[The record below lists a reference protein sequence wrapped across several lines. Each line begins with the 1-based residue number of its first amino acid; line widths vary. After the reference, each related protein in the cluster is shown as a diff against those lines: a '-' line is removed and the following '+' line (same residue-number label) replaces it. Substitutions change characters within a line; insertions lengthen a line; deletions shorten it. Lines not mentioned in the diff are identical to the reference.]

1 MFTRFRSWSGPL
13 FCSLI
18 LGAAVF
24 LNWPAV
30 ISNKTNRLVGSQ
42 VHQQIEGV
50 NAAGSTQPARII
62 LGGWPFTFTI
72 TNEFASGPP
81 AKHFAWTNLLGN
93 VLVFGGVLAFFWLYE
108 RRANR
113 AGSDSIDARANV
125 DRRANVVT
133 TQTTKR
139 RFSMADLIL
148 MVSLVAVC
156 VGYWQGLTHYAKV
169 QERTLRQRAEQGMLA
184 VLAPQLPAWVE
195 DRLPGWIIERFLRV
209 REVELDNPDDD
220 VLSYALSQKTLQRL
234 HIGGGTYDLK
244 LLEHLRKLPLL
255 QDLRVSGREL
265 TPEAIAAIAS
275 CKQLQSLNLMR
286 TNITAKGVHALG
298 HLPHLRSLNL
308 IHTDVWLHELGRPP
322 IADNLTILLLPHR
335 DAGVADE
342 LTFEDWNELVTLQIA
357 EYDTLANAQPTKVTL
372 RRLPKLTQLGLDHFQ
387 NFDLTLEQVP
397 NLKSVYAVAY
407 QAEQRKRKLDPPP
420 SVAWIRR
427 LTIRGSSVADPLS
440 INASELR
447 TIDIQTQL
455 PVSLKFFQNPS
466 DSNSSDA
473 SAQEQRLRHQTVLD
487 QLGQCSGPLSIDLSG
502 LWLDGVD
509 LTEFSKTKGLRSFT
523 GSVPTADDVAKLK
536 GQPLRELRVSSTK
549 MSAEQVSELIATL
562 PGLERIST
570 ARESFDRLALE
581 SHAVAEIQ
589 CLPVRQSSPADQPA
603 RDGFAHLVNLP
614 NLRSAAIYREPLTR
628 VHIENTPALTKLQFL
643 HPLPTGTVIHGL
655 EHLQCFAAGG
665 KELRDEHFEAIKNC
679 RNLTTL
685 CLLYSGVSSEKL
697 KEIGNFDKLTCLSVS
712 GSRVTDEVLS
722 SWKNL
727 KGLRT
732 LRLKQTQI
740 TEMGL
745 RLIPKLFPA
754 LERLTIDTPIDQ
766 TTLNELVKCKNVVDL
781 GLQRSALSVEA
792 VAKLSNL
799 PALIQLDLT
808 ACTLNAADAYKLQLA
823 FFPTGSKQLVLDR
836 VKLVQMESQG
846 QTIEVVD
853 PQLLELYDKP
863 MTDKATGWSTVR
875 ITNQSTE
882 NVRFVSSRS
891 PTIREVWLDLDE
903 IWDGPFE
910 SAQR

>member
-30 ISNKTNRLVGSQ
+30 ISSKTNRLIGSQ
-42 VHQQIEGV
+42 AHRQIEG
-50 NAAGSTQPARII
+50 AGTAGSTQPARII
-62 LGGWPFTFTI
+62 QGGWPFTFTI
-72 TNEFASGPP
+72 ANEFENGPP
-81 AKHFAWTNLLGN
+81 SKHFVWTNLLGN
-93 VLVFGGVLAFFWLYE
+93 VLVFGSALAFFWHYE

-113 AGSDSIDARANV
+113 AGSDSGDARADVHRRTNV
-125 DRRANVVT
+125 AT
-133 TQTTKR
+133 TQNTKR

-156 VGYWQGLTHYAKV
+156 VGYWQGLSHYAKV
-169 QERTLRQRAEQGMLA
+169 EERTLQQRAEQGMLA

-195 DRLPGWIIERFLRV
+195 ERFPGWIIERFLRV
-209 REVELDNPDDD
+209 REAELDQPDDD
-220 VLSYALSQKTLQRL
+220 MLSYALSQKTLQRL

-286 TNITAKGVHALG
+286 TNITATGVRALG

-322 IADNLTILLLPHR
+322 IADNLTVLLLPHR
-335 DAGVADE
+335 DSGVADE
-342 LTFEDWNELVTLQIA
+342 LTLEDWNELATLQIA
-357 EYDTLANAQPTKVTL
+357 EYDTLANAQPTNVTL
-372 RRLPKLTQLGLDHFQ
+372 RRLPKLTKLGLDHFQ

-397 NLKSVYAVAY
+397 NLKSVFAVAY
-407 QAEQRKRKLDPPP
+407 QSEQRKRKLDPPT

-427 LTIRGSSVADPLS
+427 LSIRGSSVADPLS

-509 LTEFSKTKGLRSFT
+509 LTQFSKIKGLQSFT
-523 GSVPTADDVAKLK
+523 SYVHNADDVAKLK
-536 GQPLRELRVSSTK
+536 GQPLRELRVSSTE

-562 PGLERIST
+562 PALERIST
-570 ARESFDRLALE
+570 ARQSFDRLALE
-581 SHAVAEIQ
+581 SHSIAEIQ
-589 CLPVRQSSPADQPA
+589 CLPVRQSSPSDRPA
-603 RDGFAHLVNLP
+603 RDSFAHLVNLP
-614 NLRSAAIYREPLTR
+614 NLRSAAVYREPLAR
-628 VHIENTPALTKLQFL
+628 VHIENAPSLTKLQFF
-643 HPLPTGTVIHGL
+643 HPLPTGTVVHGL

-679 RNLTTL
+679 QKLTSL
-685 CLLYSGVSSEKL
+685 CLLYSSVSSEKL
-697 KEIGNFDKLTCLSVS
+697 QEIGNFDKLTCLSVS
-712 GSRVTDEVLS
+712 GSRVTDEVVSHWLKL
-722 SWKNL
+722 KN
-727 KGLRT
+727 LRT
-732 LRLKQTQI
+732 LRLTKTQV
-740 TEMGL
+740 TTAGL
-745 RLIPKLFPA
+745 QLVVKHFPK
-754 LERLTIDTPIDQ
+754 LERLTFDTPMDAA
-766 TTLNELVKCKNVVDL
+766 TLDEIVKRKELVDL
-781 GLQRSALSVEA
+781 GLHDSLLNTAA
-792 VAKLSNL
+792 IAKLSTLPNL
-799 PALIQLDLT
+799 VRLDLSG
-808 ACTLNAADAYKLQLA
+808 CTFDEVDLQSLQQKLSVNRPVRVVLSYGTPDIPVLLTHQAADDFLFATSRYN
-823 FFPTGSKQLVLDR
+823 R
-836 VKLVQMESQG
+836 V
-846 QTIEVVD
+846 
-853 PQLLELYDKP
+853 
-863 MTDKATGWSTVR
+863 
-875 ITNQSTE
+875 
-882 NVRFVSSRS
+882 
-891 PTIREVWLDLDE
+891 REVWLDVDE
-903 IWDGPFE
+903 IWDEPF
-910 SAQR
+910 ATQQR